1 MGLVKRQ
8 RVLYNIGYFRN
19 KEKYKAS
26 AKTGQKQ
33 WISENQEET
42 FMKRETVIVLD
53 FGGQYNQL
61 IARRVRECNVYCEIY
76 SYKTDLEKI
85 KAMEPKGIIFTG
97 GPNSVYLEDSPSYAK
112 EIYDLGIPVLG
123 ICYGSQLMM
132 HQLGGKVCKAPVREY
147 GKIEVTVDQSSALFE
162 NVSEKTICWMSH
174 NDYIEQAAPGFK
186 IIAHTP
192 DCPVAAVENVE
203 KKLYATQFHPEVL
216 HTKEGKQMLA
226 NFVFNV
232 CGCAGSWKMDS
243 FVEES
248 IKAIREKVGDGKV
261 LCALSGGVDSSVAA
275 VLLSKAVGDQLT
287 CVFVDHGLLRKNE
300 GDEVEAVFGPDGNY
314 NLNFIRVNAQERFYE
329 KLKGVEEP
337 EAKRKIIGE
346 EFIRVFE
353 EEAKKIGAVDFL
365 VQGTIYPDVVE
376 SGVGGESTVIKSHHN
391 VGGLPEHVD
400 FKEIIEPL
408 RDLFKDEVRKAGL
421 ELGIPDYLVF
431 RQPFPGPGLGIR
443 IIGDVTAE
451 KVQMVQD
458 ADAIWRE
465 EIAKAGLDKEVNQY
479 FAALTNMRSVGV
491 MGDFRTYDYAV
502 ALRAVLTSDFMTA
515 EAAEIPWEVLSKVTT
530 RIVNEVKHVNRVMY
544 DCTGKPPAT
553 IEFE

>member
-491 MGDFRTYDYAV
+491 MGDERTYDYAI
-502 ALRAVLTSDFMTA
+502 ALRAVTTTDFMTA
-515 EAAEIPWEVLSKVTT
+515 ESAEIPWDVIERTT
-530 RIVNEVKHVNRVMY
+530 SRIVNEVKHVNRVMY